1 MSMYLCKGYT
11 QYSGRLILQG
21 DVPCKDICY
30 ISFSYNYVGTY
41 SLYGELFSALRSWFN
56 LSPCICM
63 SVLGFVSIASGLHLL
78 IIEIRFMPIG

>member
-1 MSMYLCKGYT
+1 MVCVWVVAESWMSMYLCKGYT

-30 ISFSYNYVGTY
+30 ISFSYNYVGIY

-56 LSPCICM
+56 LSLCIRM
-63 SVLGFVSIASGLHLL
+63 SVLGFVSIALAGY
-78 IIEIRFMPIG
+78 